1 MYTARYYYLLGLCS
15 NGIHIYSISLVLVKS
30 MEYDAKELQE
40 VQQQMLDVDVDPTQT
55 YHLLLLVQE
64 RLTKV
69 NATSSSSDL
78 TSSQVEYGQL
88 LDLEHILSGALERE
102 Q

>member
-1 MYTARYYYLLGLCS
+1 
-15 NGIHIYSISLVLVKS
+15 
-30 MEYDAKELQE
+30 
-40 VQQQMLDVDVDPTQT
+40 MLDPTQL

-64 RLTKV
+64 RINKTSHS
-69 NATSSSSDL
+69 SSSSDL

-88 LDLEHILSGALERE
+88 LDLEHILTNAIERE

>member
-1 MYTARYYYLLGLCS
+1 MIDL
-15 NGIHIYSISLVLVKS
+15 
-30 MEYDAKELQE
+30 
-40 VQQQMLDVDVDPTQT
+40 DPTQT

-78 TSSQVEYGQL
+78 TSGQIEYGQL

>member
-1 MYTARYYYLLGLCS
+1 
-15 NGIHIYSISLVLVKS
+15 
-30 MEYDAKELQE
+30 
-40 VQQQMLDVDVDPTQT
+40 MLDTDPTQT
-55 YHLLLLVQE
+55 YHLLLIVQE
-64 RLTKV
+64 RLSKV

-78 TSSQVEYGQL
+78 TSAQIEYGQL

>member
-1 MYTARYYYLLGLCS
+1 MVNT
-15 NGIHIYSISLVLVKS
+15 
-30 MEYDAKELQE
+30 
-40 VQQQMLDVDVDPTQT
+40 DPTQT

-69 NATSSSSDL
+69 NSTSSSSDL
-78 TSSQVEYGQL
+78 TSAQVEYGQL
-88 LDLEHILSGALERE
+88 LDLEHILTGSLEIE

>member
-1 MYTARYYYLLGLCS
+1 
-15 NGIHIYSISLVLVKS
+15 
-30 MEYDAKELQE
+30 
-40 VQQQMLDVDVDPTQT
+40 MLDADPTQT
-55 YHLLLLVQE
+55 YHLLLLVQD

-69 NATSSSSDL
+69 NATSTSSDL
-78 TSSQVEYGQL
+78 TSAQIEYGQL

>member
-1 MYTARYYYLLGLCS
+1 
-15 NGIHIYSISLVLVKS
+15 
-30 MEYDAKELQE
+30 
-40 VQQQMLDVDVDPTQT
+40 MLDVDVDPTQT

-64 RLTKV
+64 RLSKV

-78 TSSQVEYGQL
+78 TSAQIEYGQL

>member
-1 MYTARYYYLLGLCS
+1 MVNT
-15 NGIHIYSISLVLVKS
+15 
-30 MEYDAKELQE
+30 
-40 VQQQMLDVDVDPTQT
+40 DPTQT

-78 TSSQVEYGQL
+78 TSAQVEYGQL
-88 LDLEHILSGALERE
+88 LDLEQILTGSLEIE

>member
-1 MYTARYYYLLGLCS
+1 MI
-15 NGIHIYSISLVLVKS
+15 N
-30 MEYDAKELQE
+30 
-40 VQQQMLDVDVDPTQT
+40 LDSTQT

-78 TSSQVEYGQL
+78 TSAQVEYGQL
-88 LDLEHILSGALERE
+88 LDLEHILTGALEIE